1 MPPQVSSLK
10 SDLLPLL
17 PKAGWIFGSGWTKLL
32 WYEQDGYLG
41 TSSKHRY
48 IEVFIAISQVGGAQA
63 IVKP

>member
-1 MPPQVSSLK
+1 
-10 SDLLPLL
+10 L